1 MAMSENMIQGGP
13 APTLPKNLEVPASMM
28 QGGPAPALPPEMIAA
43 IRELIEM
50 GMSPSE
56 AIDQMTK
63 RVDPSAFGGK
73 RMGALPPPMP
83 PVQQMPQ
90 SQPPMS
96 QNDMAQYLA
105 NKVAETKMR
114 MSGGQMGALPPPMP
128 RMASQTPPPMPP
140 QMQGMRK

>member
-1 MAMSENMIQGGP
+1 MAMSENMMQGGP
-13 APTLPKNLEVPASMM
+13 APTLPKNLEVQASMM

-83 PVQQMPQ
+83 
-90 SQPPMS
+90 
-96 QNDMAQYLA
+96 
-105 NKVAETKMR
+105 
-114 MSGGQMGALPPPMP
+114 
-128 RMASQTPPPMPP
+128 RMASQTPSSMPP

>member
-1 MAMSENMIQGGP
+1 MAMSEEMMRGQGG
-13 APTLPKNLEVPASMM
+13 APMMPENAKMPEGMM
-28 QGGPAPALPPEMIAA
+28 QGGPTPMLPPEMIAV
-43 IRELIEM
+43 IQELIEM

-73 RMGALPPPMP
+73 RMGALPLPMP
-83 PVQQMPQ
+83 QG
-90 SQPPMS
+90 QPPMS

-114 MSGGQMGALPPPMP
+114 MSGGQMGALPQPMP
-128 RMASQTPPPMPP
+128 QMASQTPPLMPP